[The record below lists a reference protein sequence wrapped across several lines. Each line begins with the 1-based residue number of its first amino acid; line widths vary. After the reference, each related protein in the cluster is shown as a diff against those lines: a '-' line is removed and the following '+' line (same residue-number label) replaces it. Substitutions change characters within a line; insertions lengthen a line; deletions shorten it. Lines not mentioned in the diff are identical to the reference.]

1 MLCPEYLA
9 EELTPYPL
17 PTKDGG
23 VLRTIGDARAYMMV
37 LPKKREHRA
46 HWQHAC
52 RLLLQQV
59 GAAAL
64 TRQVQ
69 VALFMDGK
77 LDAGA
82 FEHMS
87 SARRWRNGRACR
99 SNDDPCAAD
108 AGDLQRALRHKSSGN
123 SASASRRGFV
133 GPLQWLW

>member
-1 MLCPEYLA
+1 LNL
-9 EELTPYPL
+9 
-17 PTKDGG
+17 G
-23 VLRTIGDARAYMMV
+23 VRDVVSRVSRRGADALSATDERWWRAPHARAYMMV

-52 RLLLQQV
+52 RLLLQRV

-69 VALFMDGK
+69 VALMDGK
-77 LDAGA
+77 LHAGA

-99 SNDDPCAAD
+99 TTMI
-108 AGDLQRALRHKSSGN
+108 LALLTLATYSVR
-123 SASASRRGFV
+123 
-133 GPLQWLW
+133 